1 MFTGIIQGLGKIKES
16 SSGKLIISTNL
27 NLKDCKIGSSISCNG
42 VCLTAIDI
50 KKEKEKF
57 YFTVNLG
64 EETISRSNFKDQKFT
79 SNTINLEK
87 SLKLGDEIA
96 GHLVYGHIDLVTNI
110 IQIKKL
116 KNSWEFIFKKNF
128 KDQSKFIVEKGSIT
142 INGISLT
149 IAKVQENSFTVS
161 VVPHT
166 FFNTNFQYSKKND
179 LVNLEFDYL
188 TRYIFNKNE
197 KK

>member
-1 MFTGIIQGLGKIKES
+1 MFTGIIQGLGKIKEF

-27 NLKDCKIGSSISCNG
+27 DLKDIKIGSSISCNG
-42 VCLTAIDI
+42 VCLTVVDI
-50 KKEKEKF
+50 IKEKQNF

-64 EETISRSNFKDQKFT
+64 EETILRSNFKDKKFT
-79 SNTINLEK
+79 SKIINLEK
-87 SLKLGDEIA
+87 SLKLGDEVA
-96 GHLVYGHIDLVTNI
+96 GHFVYGHIDLVTNI

-197 KK
+197 K

>member
-1 MFTGIIQGLGKIKES
+1 MFTGIIQGLGKIKEF

-27 NLKDCKIGSSISCNG
+27 NLRDCKIGSSISCNG

-50 KKEKEKF
+50 QAEKEKF

-64 EETISRSNFKDQKFT
+64 EETISRSNFKGKKFT
-79 SNTINLEK
+79 LNTINLEK

-128 KDQSKFIVEKGSIT
+128 KDHSKFIVEKGSIT

>member
-1 MFTGIIQGLGKIKES
+1 MFTGIIQGLGNIKEFA
-16 SSGKLIISTNL
+16 SGKLIISSNL

-50 KKEKEKF
+50 KEEKEKF

-64 EETISRSNFKDQKFT
+64 EETISRSNFKDKKIT
-79 SNTINLEK
+79 SNKINLEK

-96 GHLVYGHIDLVTNI
+96 GHFVYGHVDLVTNI

-128 KDQSKFIVEKGSIT
+128 QDQNKFIVEKGSIT

-149 IAKVQENSFTVS
+149 IAKVHENSFNVS

-188 TRYIFNKNE
+188 ARYIFNKNE
-197 KK
+197 K